1 MYNGMSKES
10 KDKDEHKS
18 DEQKIDLFPL
28 THIPGVGPKTAEK
41 LISSGYDNLE
51 KVAKGKA
58 EDIAAAIPGLSVA
71 KAEGV
76 IEEAANLVEAIK
88 TGKLDLQKSR
98 SKRKKAQEPAP
109 EKLELPPAQDIEQRE
124 EVTKILTAL
133 EQDNRQKG
141 IPVGPRW
148 LTKFE
153 RARIVGARAL
163 QISMGAPILIG
174 SGKPKGLFSLAEE
187 ELKNGRLPMTV
198 RRTLPTGEFFDI
210 PLSILLEGTR
220 LD

>member
-1 MYNGMSKES
+1 MPKES
-10 KDKDEHKS
+10 KDKEESKP
-18 DEQKIDLFPL
+18 EQEEPKIDLFPL

-41 LISSGYDNLE
+41 LISSGYDSLE

-58 EDIAAAIPGLSVA
+58 EDIAATIPGLSVP

-76 IEEAANLVEAIK
+76 IEDASNLVKAIES
-88 TGKLDLQKSR
+88 GELDLQKTR
-98 SKRKKAQEPAP
+98 ASKRKKAQEPAP
-109 EKLELPPAQDIEQRE
+109 EKHELPPAQDIEQSVELTTLLTGLEKNNRE
-124 EVTKILTAL
+124 
-133 EQDNRQKG
+133 KG
-141 IPVGPRW
+141 VPIGPRW

-163 QISMGAPILIG
+163 QISMGAPILAG
-174 SGKPKGLFSLAEE
+174 TGATVKGLFTLAEQ

-198 RRTLPTGEFFDI
+198 RRTLPTGQFHDI
-210 PLSILLEGTR
+210 PLSILLDGTK

>member
-1 MYNGMSKES
+1 MSKGTDD
-10 KDKDEHKS
+10 KDKSKS
-18 DEQKIDLFPL
+18 EKPKIDLFPL

-58 EDIAAAIPGLSVA
+58 EEIAEAIPGLSVS

-76 IEEAANLVEAIK
+76 IEEATNLVKDIK
-88 TGKLDLQKSR
+88 AGKLDLHKSK

-109 EKLELPPAQDIEQRE
+109 EKHELPPAEDIEQTE
-124 EVTKILTAL
+124 EVTKLLTGL
-133 EQDNRQKG
+133 EKDNRKKG
-141 IPVGPRW
+141 VPAGPRW

-153 RARIVGARAL
+153 RARIIGARAL
-163 QISMGAPILIG
+163 QISMGAPILV
-174 SGKPKGLFSLAEE
+174 SSTKSKGLFTIAEL
-187 ELKNGRLPMTV
+187 ELKSGRLPMTV
-198 RRTLPTGEFFDI
+198 RRTLPTGNFYDI

>member
-1 MYNGMSKES
+1 MPKES
-10 KDKDEHKS
+10 EDKDDSET
-18 DEQKIDLFPL
+18 EQEEPKIDLFPL

-41 LISSGYDNLE
+41 LISSGYDSLE

-76 IEEAANLVEAIK
+76 IQEADNLVKAIEAGEI
-88 TGKLDLQKSR
+88 DLQKKS

-109 EKLELPPAQDIEQRE
+109 EKHELPPAQDIEQRE
-124 EVTKILTAL
+124 DVTKLLTGH
-133 EQDNRQKG
+133 EKDNREKG

-163 QISMGAPILIG
+163 QISMGAPILVG
-174 SGKPKGLFSLAEE
+174 SGKQKGLFTLAEL

-198 RRTLPTGEFFDI
+198 RRTLPTGEFHDI
-210 PLSILLEGTR
+210 PLSLLLEGTR